1 MEWIGAVEIKLEEAV
16 VAALA
21 GRGLSFKIIGV
32 GAEGSATASSR
43 SETINNGGADPGPSF
58 RQAQRK
64 DLIPHDTYAQHGDMT
79 RCQFSWPAPANGGG
93 RNEWHDPMLSST
105 PEVHTHRQ
113 GVRPSAQRN

>member
-43 SETINNGGADPGPSF
+43 SETINNGGPIHGLPSD
-58 RQAQRK
+58 RRSGK
-64 DLIPHDTYAQHGDMT
+64 I
-79 RCQFSWPAPANGGG
+79 
-93 RNEWHDPMLSST
+93 
-105 PEVHTHRQ
+105 
-113 GVRPSAQRN
+113 